1 MARENAPLVA
11 DETTMLI
18 GYLDFYRETMVQKV
32 EGLTEDQSRWRPAP
46 TANSLLNLI
55 WHLAGVERWWFQG
68 AIAGIEISRD
78 REKEFEELPPDV
90 TIDAAVAAYRREWER
105 GSEIVRSL
113 ESLDDRC
120 RNELVGDRTVR
131 WVLLHML
138 EETARHAGHA
148 DITRELLDGSVGS

>member
-1 MARENAPLVA
+1 
-11 DETTMLI
+11 MLL
-18 GYLDFYRETMVQKV
+18 GFLDFYRETIVEKI
-32 EGLTEDQSRWRPAP
+32 EGLSPEQARWRPAP

-105 GSEIVRSL
+105 GNEIVRSL

>member
-1 MARENAPLVA
+1 MVL
-11 DETTMLI
+11 

-32 EGLTEDQSRWRPAP
+32 GGLTENQARWKPSA

>member
-1 MARENAPLVA
+1 
-11 DETTMLI
+11 MLI

-32 EGLTEDQSRWRPAP
+32 EGLTEDQSRWRPSP

>member
-1 MARENAPLVA
+1 
-11 DETTMLI
+11 MLI

>member
-1 MARENAPLVA
+1 
-11 DETTMLI
+11 MLI

-32 EGLTEDQSRWRPAP
+32 EGLTEDQSRWRPSP

-68 AIAGIEISRD
+68 SIAGIEISRD

-105 GSEIVRSL
+105 GNEIVRSL

>member
-1 MARENAPLVA
+1 MVL
-11 DETTMLI
+11 